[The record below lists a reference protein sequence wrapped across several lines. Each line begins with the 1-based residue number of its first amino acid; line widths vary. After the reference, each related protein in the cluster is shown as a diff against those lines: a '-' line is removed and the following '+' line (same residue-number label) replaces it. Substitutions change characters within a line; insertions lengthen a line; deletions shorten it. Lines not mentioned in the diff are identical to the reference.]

1 MLVTI
6 FDTNGSAVI
15 DSIGAQ
21 LISYKDS
28 TGKEY
33 IWQRDPKFWNRCS
46 PLLFPIVGNCRNN
59 KTIIE
64 GETCCIEKHGFCRDV
79 DFQVTRQSD
88 TMVTFEI
95 HDTEETKAIYPY
107 SFRLSLTYVIENGM
121 LSMEYCVANTD
132 DRTIYYCLGAHPG
145 FNCPM
150 EEGASFTDYELE
162 FEEEETASSMVYD
175 LEHLQ
180 FDPSHRV
187 PRLDH
192 SRRLPITRELFKDDA
207 VYFDDLNSRKV
218 SIINKNTGTIKSV
231 DKFRRVRRRK
241 NHENN

>member
-6 FDTNGSAVI
+6 FDSNGSAVI

-64 GETCCIEKHGFCRDV
+64 GEICCIEKHGFCRDV

-132 DRTIYYCLGAHPG
+132 DRTIYYCLGAQ
-145 FNCPM
+145 
-150 EEGASFTDYELE
+150 D
-162 FEEEETASSMVYD
+162 
-175 LEHLQ
+175 
-180 FDPSHRV
+180 R
-187 PRLDH
+187 
-192 SRRLPITRELFKDDA
+192 
-207 VYFDDLNSRKV
+207 
-218 SIINKNTGTIKSV
+218 KSV
-231 DKFRRVRRRK
+231 V
-241 NHENN
+241 

>member
-6 FDTNGSAVI
+6 FDSNGSAVI

-145 FNCPM
+145 FNLHRLRT
-150 EEGASFTDYELE
+150 GIRRGRDRIQHGLRSGTFT
-162 FEEEETASSMVYD
+162 V
-175 LEHLQ
+175 
-180 FDPSHRV
+180 
-187 PRLDH
+187 
-192 SRRLPITRELFKDDA
+192 
-207 VYFDDLNSRKV
+207 
-218 SIINKNTGTIKSV
+218 
-231 DKFRRVRRRK
+231 
-241 NHENN
+241 

>member
-6 FDTNGSAVI
+6 FDSNGSAVI

-64 GETCCIEKHGFCRDV
+64 GETYHIEKHGFCRDV

-107 SFRLSLTYVIENGM
+107 SFCLSLTYVIENGM
-121 LSMEYCVANTD
+121 LSMEYCVTNTD
-132 DRTIYYCLGAHPG
+132 DKTIWYCLGAHPDG
-145 FNCPM
+145 GRGC
-150 EEGASFTDYELE
+150 L
-162 FEEEETASSMVYD
+162 
-175 LEHLQ
+175 H
-180 FDPSHRV
+180 
-187 PRLDH
+187 
-192 SRRLPITRELFKDDA
+192 
-207 VYFDDLNSRKV
+207 
-218 SIINKNTGTIKSV
+218 
-231 DKFRRVRRRK
+231 
-241 NHENN
+241 